1 MVGWQPTETPKGVA
15 GSRRSTRSE
24 IKKEAHTMKT
34 TLYLNGK
41 KTTRKNII
49 ALIGETRL
57 DRYIRESEREYWDDP
72 LVVNDYMVP
81 GGTLTI
87 RFD

>member
-1 MVGWQPTETPKGVA
+1 
-15 GSRRSTRSE
+15 
-24 IKKEAHTMKT
+24 MKT

-57 DRYIRESEREYWDDP
+57 DRYIRESEHEYWDDP